1 LNDDFHKWALART
14 DVWRAEMLEHRNKI
28 VEGIQQAIEEKIKPI
43 IDKQERYLK
52 VLEQDVSALKLDR
65 EHEASAKTVGA
76 IKNLQKNMSVSILG
90 FDKRFEKLAQI
101 NKEQG
106 LEIRQLCQ
114 RQDATDAHQV
124 CNLIRMNVIDESLE
138 ELENKWISWEK
149 GDLSQKPC
157 YKNMEEKNIYL
168 KRFKLASIFPS
179 LVRGYRP
186 TTS

>member
-1 LNDDFHKWALART
+1 
-14 DVWRAEMLEHRNKI
+14 MLEHRNKI

-149 GDLSQKPC
+149 
-157 YKNMEEKNIYL
+157 
-168 KRFKLASIFPS
+168 A
-179 LVRGYRP
+179 
-186 TTS
+186 